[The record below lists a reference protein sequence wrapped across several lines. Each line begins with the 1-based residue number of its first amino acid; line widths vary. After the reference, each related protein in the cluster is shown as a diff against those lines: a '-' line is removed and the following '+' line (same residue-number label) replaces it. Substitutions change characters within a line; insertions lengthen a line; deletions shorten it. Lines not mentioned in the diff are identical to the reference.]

1 MSSVYTDKAVGRK
14 WWKTY
19 ILHFPLKVKPCE
31 SFERRDEAARE
42 FTSQARCQRGADV
55 PPFLSVLRPRL
66 FRGISTSVTPTS
78 LGRSDDVG
86 LCDNETS
93 LMGVGGKK
101 NRHPPRESFV
111 GASCEP
117 LSVCNPARD

>member
-1 MSSVYTDKAVGRK
+1 MNSRVRPDVRGEQMS
-14 WWKTY
+14 
-19 ILHFPLKVKPCE
+19 H
-31 SFERRDEAARE
+31 
-42 FTSQARCQRGADV
+42 
-55 PPFLSVLRPRL
+55 PFLSVLRPRL

-93 LMGVGGKK
+93 LMGVGGGD
-101 NRHPPRESFV
+101 RHPPRESFV

-117 LSVCNPARD
+117 LSVCNPAQD

>member
-1 MSSVYTDKAVGRK
+1 MVETN
-14 WWKTY
+14 

-31 SFERRDEAARE
+31 SFERRDEAACE
-42 FTSQARCQRGADV
+42 FTSQDRCQRRADV

-93 LMGVGGKK
+93 LMGVGGGGIGTPLVRVLSGLHASHSACAILHKI
-101 NRHPPRESFV
+101 NPCSYSNPPALV
-111 GASCEP
+111 
-117 LSVCNPARD
+117 